1 VQVQVRLDLQ
11 ASTAAFPVLGFE
23 REFAGIRYWK
33 MPDDVRRYKRVI
45 EQSRPEV
52 VIETGTR
59 WGGFAL
65 MLRSWG
71 VHVVTID
78 VDSSFSE
85 EARSR
90 GDAGISWLFGDS
102 TSGGVVN
109 QAAEI
114 ARGKRT
120 MVSLDS
126 EHSAPH
132 VAREIS
138 AYGPLVTPGCYL
150 VVEDG
155 VFDLMGEHGSI
166 GGDRIPQQGGPLRA
180 IASCLAGSP
189 EWVRDTETEWLTPV
203 THSPAGWWR
212 RA

>member
-1 VQVQVRLDLQ
+1 
-11 ASTAAFPVLGFE
+11 
-23 REFAGIRYWK
+23 

-126 EHSAPH
+126 EHSRSEEH
-132 VAREIS
+132 TSELQSREN
-138 AYGPLVTPGCYL
+138 LVCRL
-150 VVEDG
+150 LLEKKNKV
-155 VFDLMGEHGSI
+155 
-166 GGDRIPQQGGPLRA
+166 
-180 IASCLAGSP
+180 
-189 EWVRDTETEWLTPV
+189 
-203 THSPAGWWR
+203 
-212 RA
+212 